1 MLLFCYQTN
10 YNIYVYI
17 LYSIFIQFYRII
29 DYYPPIE
36 LVEEKPRRLQSEV
49 TEKMLHASSGEEYN
63 QAWEESRK
71 IGRKMEYHRI
81 YGEKRYLSPWQAG
94 SLSTEEY
101 EEMLSEIDTDSIP
114 EMDYQSYAQ
123 QKYSKRQT
131 LIGRF
136 KSFLTKLWK

>member
-1 MLLFCYQTN
+1 MKK
-10 YNIYVYI
+10 IWV
-17 LYSIFIQFYRII
+17 

-36 LVEEKPRRLQSEV
+36 LVEKKLTRLQSEAI
-49 TEKMLHASSGEEYN
+49 EKMLCASSEEEYN
-63 QAWEESRK
+63 QAWEETRR
-71 IGRKMEYHRI
+71 IGRKREYHRI
-81 YGEKRYLSPWQAG
+81 YGEKHYLSPWQEG
-94 SLSTEEY
+94 NLTTEKL

-114 EMDYQSYAQ
+114 EIDYHAYAQ

>member
-1 MLLFCYQTN
+1 MKK
-10 YNIYVYI
+10 IWV
-17 LYSIFIQFYRII
+17 

-36 LVEEKPRRLQSEV
+36 LVEEKLKRLSSEV
-49 TEKMLHASSGEEYN
+49 LQKMLHASSEEEAS
-63 QAWEESRK
+63 QAWEELHRLQRK
-71 IGRKMEYHRI
+71 KEFHRK